1 MAIAGLA
8 EPAWVVISPRRIDLS
23 LASMLDHARY
33 FSLATFRKN
42 GNAVATPVW
51 FARGVNSGDYFV
63 FSAGDAGKIKRLRRS
78 DQAKVA
84 ACDARGRLLGDWLAA
99 RAEIVDQDGVAEAL
113 AALRGKYG
121 WLMWAT
127 DGLSR
132 LSGRFDQRAYIRVT
146 LL

>member
-1 MAIAGLA
+1 MAIAGWA
-8 EPAWVVISPRRIDLS
+8 EPAWVVISPARADRS
-23 LASMLDHARY
+23 LASTLDHARY

-51 FARGVNSGDYFV
+51 FAQGDTSGDYFV

-99 RAEIVDQDGVAEAL
+99 RAEIVDQDGVAQAL
-113 AALRGKYG
+113 AALRSKYG
-121 WLMWAT
+121 WLMWVT

-132 LSGRFDQRAYIRVT
+132 LSGRFEERAYIRVT